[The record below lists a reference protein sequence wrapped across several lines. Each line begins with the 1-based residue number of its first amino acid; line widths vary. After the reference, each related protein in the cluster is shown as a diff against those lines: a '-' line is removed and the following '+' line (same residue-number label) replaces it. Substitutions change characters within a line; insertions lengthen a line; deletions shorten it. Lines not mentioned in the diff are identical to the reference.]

1 MHKIDGPGHVGGQFV
16 SEDAAT
22 GRAPTVVT
30 PEWLNAVQG
39 ELAALVAAAGLAL
52 DKSNSAQVLAALKMI
67 FGDGPGAVSFFA
79 RSTAPVGYL
88 KANGAAISRTAYA
101 ALFASVGTTFG
112 VGDGAT
118 TFNLPDL
125 RGEFLRGFDDGR
137 GVDVGRTL
145 GTFQD
150 HGLQKHIHELPTG
163 SGSPGSDGFW
173 GVNDMYWMQSNF
185 AQGFNGT
192 PANQTFAFTAD
203 SSAGIAA
210 GYSTLGMTRGNFGHE
225 TRPRNLALL
234 ACIKY

>member
-16 SEDAAT
+16 GEDAVI

-39 ELAALVAAAGLAL
+39 ELVSLVTAAGLAL
-52 DKSNSAQVLAALKMI
+52 DKANSAQVLAALKVI

-101 ALFASVGTTFG
+101 ALFASIGTTFG
-112 VGDGAT
+112 VGDGAS

-137 GVDVGRTL
+137 GVDVGRVIGSAQA
-145 GTFQD
+145 GTRFPSLYVYSYSQNSAILVS
-150 HGLQKHIHELPTG
+150 HPVSSNATY
-163 SGSPGSDGFW
+163 PSD
-173 GVNDMYWMQSNF
+173 NF
-185 AQGFNGT
+185 AQNTDSMTSTTDGAYMQTSLTPGGTSGVTGFT
-192 PANQTFAFTAD
+192 
-203 SSAGIAA
+203 S
-210 GYSTLGMTRGNFGHE
+210 
-225 TRPRNLALL
+225 RPRNVALL